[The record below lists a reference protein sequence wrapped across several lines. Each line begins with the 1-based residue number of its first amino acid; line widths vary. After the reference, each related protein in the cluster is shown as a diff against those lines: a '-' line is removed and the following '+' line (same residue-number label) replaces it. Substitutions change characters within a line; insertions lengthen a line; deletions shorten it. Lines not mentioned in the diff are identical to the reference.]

1 MGTSKR
7 KILLVLAILI
17 LVNCFYSFAQSDLDK
32 LKEKKQSTEKQ
43 MKDVKSQIES
53 LKRQTNDVNAQIE
66 ELDKQIET
74 AARELD
80 EVEKELS
87 RLNAEI
93 KKTVAELEEA
103 EKNIKEK
110 EGVFNDR
117 LRVMYKKGNVG
128 FLEVLLSSADI
139 GDLLARREMIQ
150 AIVDHDVELIRYM
163 KEQRDIINKKNMEL
177 KAQRSSVEIT
187 KSELENKKN
196 NLEMASRA
204 KELFMKDLEKDLKK
218 AEAEYDKLNQLAKE
232 IESEI
237 VRRQKVTGPYTGGT
251 MGWPVP
257 GYSRI
262 SSYFGYRVHPIY
274 KVKKL
279 HTGIDIPAPTGTS
292 VVAASDGV
300 VIYSGTLGSY
310 GKVIMIDHGGGIVTL
325 YAHNSYLSVSEGQK
339 VKRGDVI
346 SKIGSTGA
354 STGPH
359 CHFEVR
365 KNGQYVDPL
374 PWLKGK

>member
-177 KAQRSSVEIT
+177 KAQRSSVETT
-187 KSELENKKN
+187 KS
-196 NLEMASRA
+196 
-204 KELFMKDLEKDLKK
+204 
-218 AEAEYDKLNQLAKE
+218 
-232 IESEI
+232 
-237 VRRQKVTGPYTGGT
+237 
-251 MGWPVP
+251 
-257 GYSRI
+257 
-262 SSYFGYRVHPIY
+262 
-274 KVKKL
+274 
-279 HTGIDIPAPTGTS
+279 
-292 VVAASDGV
+292 
-300 VIYSGTLGSY
+300 
-310 GKVIMIDHGGGIVTL
+310 
-325 YAHNSYLSVSEGQK
+325 
-339 VKRGDVI
+339 
-346 SKIGSTGA
+346 
-354 STGPH
+354 
-359 CHFEVR
+359 
-365 KNGQYVDPL
+365 
-374 PWLKGK
+374 